1 MTDVA
6 EPQFDLSQRLTAS
19 GWHIARTIALGMVAA
34 VLAIFGEQ
42 CLAQARPIFPL
53 IDQNYGLWQTAYA
66 AVLILM
72 GLVWA
77 AAVLQKIHIY
87 QDCLRHMRM
96 QQQLEEVRERR
107 ALKAEQD
114 KQAREAA
121 RQAREEELKPPRF
134 QSRGARSTKFD
145 Y

>member
-6 EPQFDLSQRLTAS
+6 EPQIDFSQRLTAS
-19 GWHIARTIALGMVAA
+19 GWHIARTIALGVVAA
-34 VLAIFGEQ
+34 ALGIFGEE

-77 AAVLQKIHIY
+77 AAVLQRISIY

-96 QQQLEEVRERR
+96 QKQLEEVRERR
-107 ALKAEQD
+107 ALKAQQERE
-114 KQAREAA
+114 AREAA
-121 RQAREEELKPPRF
+121 RKAREEELKPRF
-134 QSRGARSTKFD
+134 HSRNARSTKFD